1 MIKIEFIEQAFLDAI
16 PETVLDSIDPSD
28 VLIAVHECDRDI
40 DLVYPIVIR
49 WDISLDEF
57 EKNVK
62 KLISVAQHP
71 MGKMFLSAINKI
83 IKP

>member
-1 MIKIEFIEQAFLDAI
+1 VIKIEVASQAFLDVI
-16 PETVLDSIDPSD
+16 PENVLDSLDTSD
-28 VLIAVHECDRDI
+28 VLIDVYECDRDI

-49 WDISLDEF
+49 WDVSLDEF

-71 MGKMFLSAINKI
+71 MGKMFLNSISKI